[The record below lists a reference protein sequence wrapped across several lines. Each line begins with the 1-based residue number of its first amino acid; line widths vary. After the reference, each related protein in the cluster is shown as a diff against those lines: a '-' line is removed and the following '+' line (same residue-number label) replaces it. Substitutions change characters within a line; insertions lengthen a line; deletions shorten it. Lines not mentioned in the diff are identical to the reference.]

1 MPITSNKST
10 IPSLVHFQ
18 PPESTAKLW
27 LERFSPYFKWPERYG
42 IRLTGPGLAYSY
54 VYDERK
60 VDLQKIAY
68 DFEYEIDWKVD
79 PERYEEL
86 VQLVQEWKS
95 RYHSSNRPFLF
106 FAKALSYLTVY
117 DGRGTTPTSERFEG
131 PHAFVL
137 EFCNDQ
143 AKSFEQIRKGLQE
156 SFLS

>member
-1 MPITSNKST
+1 MQPGIESLSLTQLKEMDKGVSPLQNIQCLKWSRYYNIDLSWNILLGFPQET
-10 IPSLVHFQ
+10 DADYQQQIEMIPSLFHLQ

-79 PERYEEL
+79 PQRY
-86 VQLVQEWKS
+86 
-95 RYHSSNRPFLF
+95 
-106 FAKALSYLTVY
+106 
-117 DGRGTTPTSERFEG
+117 
-131 PHAFVL
+131 
-137 EFCNDQ
+137 
-143 AKSFEQIRKGLQE
+143 
-156 SFLS
+156 